1 MCRITSQFTST
12 LALAGS
18 VVEWIS
24 PGAVQARIG
33 GYRQMG
39 TGELIVTLA
48 HNAVHAAIGCV
59 D

>member
-1 MCRITSQFTST
+1 M
-12 LALAGS
+12 AAG

-33 GYRQMG
+33 NYRQMG

-48 HNAVHAAIGCV
+48 HNAVQTAIGCV
-59 D
+59 NFEI